1 MRAKIN
7 NLGQISIDSLKIRIP
22 LNQIKIID
30 PSLNSRW
37 LLVNEK
43 TGDVDENYFKENS
56 FKVSSE
62 GISIRYAI
70 EKQQTAS
77 QVIQPFLIILLP
89 AKILCNRYFEG
100 FTAINIETVYNTLI
114 GHKVVKFSLKSF
126 LNAECTDVDFK
137 KDVLID
143 LDTYT
148 SAIKKITDLAR
159 SSKKKGEGYKL
170 RNTSDNKGIEFS
182 DRRTTAYKSNPF
194 IKIYHKEVELIN
206 NSELF
211 ARKYLQEIDI
221 KNVVRVECTV
231 KNKAHFRYLGIDD
244 TKLYSLLKLSVERK
258 EMILNS
264 TLSKHLEPRV
274 NEIINK
280 AEIKPSDRILY
291 NFIISLMESGFSFQT
306 VRDVIAISGIDCK
319 VTRHRKRKEL
329 NYIYDSYIESTKT

>member
-100 FTAINIETVYNTLI
+100 FTAINIETV
-114 GHKVVKFSLKSF
+114 
-126 LNAECTDVDFK
+126 
-137 KDVLID
+137 
-143 LDTYT
+143 
-148 SAIKKITDLAR
+148 
-159 SSKKKGEGYKL
+159 
-170 RNTSDNKGIEFS
+170 
-182 DRRTTAYKSNPF
+182 
-194 IKIYHKEVELIN
+194 
-206 NSELF
+206 
-211 ARKYLQEIDI
+211 
-221 KNVVRVECTV
+221 
-231 KNKAHFRYLGIDD
+231 
-244 TKLYSLLKLSVERK
+244 
-258 EMILNS
+258 
-264 TLSKHLEPRV
+264 
-274 NEIINK
+274 
-280 AEIKPSDRILY
+280 
-291 NFIISLMESGFSFQT
+291 
-306 VRDVIAISGIDCK
+306 
-319 VTRHRKRKEL
+319 
-329 NYIYDSYIESTKT
+329 